1 MYKFIIPIIL
11 IGTAIAGFIMKTGPF
26 YTDVSGLQAQVNSY
40 NEALNNAKSLQ
51 GQRDLLTTKYNTISL
66 ENLDKLQKLLP
77 DNVDNIRLI
86 LEIGKIAQPY
96 GMTLSDVKYN
106 ASASTSTPGAP
117 SGIEQG
123 NTINNSLNNN
133 YGSLDLEFSTQGTY
147 GNFLSFL
154 NDLEHNL
161 RIVDIS
167 SIEFSSD
174 VGSASSSQQ
183 TDTSIYKYSFKI
195 KTYWLK
201 N

>member
-1 MYKFIIPIIL
+1 MYKLIIPIIL
-11 IGTAIAGFIMKTGPF
+11 IGTAIAGFVMKTGP
-26 YTDVSGLQAQVNSY
+26 YYNDISNIQTQVSSY
-40 NEALNNAKSLQ
+40 NEALSNAKSLQ
-51 GQRDLLTTKYNTISL
+51 GQRDLLTTKYNTINP

-86 LEIGKIAQPY
+86 LEIGEIAKPY
-96 GMTLSDVKYN
+96 GMVLSDVKYD
-106 ASASTSTPGAP
+106 ASVSSNTKGVANVVAGA
-117 SGIEQG
+117 GQ
-123 NTINNSLNNN
+123 NNLNSN
-133 YGSLDLEFSTQGTY
+133 YGILDLEFSTQGTY
-147 GNFLSFL
+147 DNFLSFL

-174 VGSASSSQQ
+174 TGSSTTSSQQ
-183 TDTSIYKYSFKI
+183 NDIYKYSFKI